1 MIIPALEAGVN
12 TKNNN
17 LLENKAC
24 RRFVLG
30 VLAMVGVPYE
40 VTKQLFDISRS
51 YYYSLRIPAERVLTA
66 LFGNG
71 EETPKK
77 ILLVTKD
84 FIDRCVMCLS
94 LHCKVPNEGI
104 VTFFDLVIGYH
115 VSKGGIGRIQKAAVE
130 KAETFDTEIHLET
143 IKEIAIDEIF
153 QQGKPV
159 LTGIDLESN
168 YVFLMKATDDR
179 SGATWAQC
187 LDVQKERGLN
197 PELVVSDGGSGLL
210 KGVEQTFPGIEKQP
224 DVFHMLR
231 GLGNEVH
238 AIEKHGQ
245 AYLNEYCDVERR
257 VSKRKWRKLPYN
269 LRKKYRKMN
278 EEIDAYLCKVDDVCI
293 LMDWLRECIGFT
305 GYGYQQSVFL
315 CEWILDEMSLRFPER
330 RRYQNA
336 IRSFRE
342 HLKELLSFLLRLRG
356 KMVEKAKEY
365 GNVNEHDFMLL
376 YQQRFC
382 TSLPLYDLM
391 EKRLYQRFGPRLC
404 EARVTLDEMIRST
417 RRASSMIENT
427 NSCLRPFMNT
437 KREVSGDFLILI
449 KVYLNT
455 KKAMRSRNKN
465 RRGTSALDRLYGRQY
480 PEFLD
485 IVSTPMNYVYQI

>member
-17 LLENKAC
+17 LLENKDC

-30 VLAMVGVPYE
+30 VLAIAGVPYE
-40 VTKQLFDISRS
+40 VTKCLFDISRS
-51 YYYSLRIPAERVLTA
+51 YYYSLRKPAERILTA
-66 LFGNG
+66 LFGIG

-84 FIDRCVMCLS
+84 FINRCVMCMS
-94 LHCKVPNEGI
+94 LYCRVPIEGI

-115 VSKGGIGRIQKAAVE
+115 VSKGSISRIQKEAAE
-130 KAETFDTEIHLET
+130 KAEAFDTEIHLET

-159 LTGIDLESN
+159 LTGIDMESN
-168 YVFLMKATDDR
+168 YIFLMKSTQDR

-187 LDVQKERGLN
+187 LEVEKERGLN

-238 AIEKHGQ
+238 AIEKRGL
-245 AYLNEYCDVERR
+245 AYLKEYYDVEGR
-257 VSKRKWRKLPYN
+257 VSNRKWRKLLYN
-269 LRKKYRKMN
+269 LRKKFRKMD

-293 LMDWLRECIGFT
+293 LMDWLRECVGFT
-305 GYGYQQSVFL
+305 GYGYQQSLFL
-315 CEWILDEMSLRFPER
+315 CEWILDEMARRFPER
-330 RRYQNA
+330 HRYQNA

-342 HLKELLSFLLRLRG
+342 HLKELLSFLMRLHR
-356 KMVEKAKEY
+356 KTAEKAKDFD
-365 GNVNEHDFMLL
+365 NLNEHDFMLL

-382 TSLPLYDLM
+382 SSHGK
-391 EKRLYQRFGPRLC
+391 E
-404 EARVTLDEMIRST
+404 TLST
-417 RRASSMIENT
+417 
-427 NSCLRPFMNT
+427 LW
-437 KREVSGDFLILI
+437 
-449 KVYLNT
+449 
-455 KKAMRSRNKN
+455 
-465 RRGTSALDRLYGRQY
+465 
-480 PEFLD
+480 
-485 IVSTPMNYVYQI
+485 STVM